1 MSSEKKFAMDP
12 ASIRWPDDNR
22 NLENPTYREELKR
35 KAILAAGYTQKEAG
49 EMLKSSGEVKSSSE
63 GKDAFSQEV
72 SRLVKNG
79 HPQKQA
85 VAIAYAMKEK
95 GELTE
100 GGDEAV
106 SNKIRIL
113 RKEGYPIKQAVAI
126 ALDMERRGKLKEQ
139 RDSLCAKIKE
149 GEAMAS
155 NLKPEDAKD
164 LHDALKQ
171 HKGLL
176 AKLDEALMTD
186 CF

>member
-1 MSSEKKFAMDP
+1 MSKDEKFAMNP
-12 ASIRWPDDNR
+12 ASIRWPDDDR
-22 NLENPTYREELKR
+22 TLSNPEYRTELKR
-35 KAILAAGYTQKEAG
+35 KALANAGYSPNEIE
-49 EMLKSSGEVKSSSE
+49 EMLRSIGDIKPSTEAS
-63 GKDAFSQEV
+63 DAFSQEV
-72 SRLVKNG
+72 SRLVKKG

-85 VAIAYAMKEK
+85 VAIAYSMKEK

-139 RDSLCAKIKE
+139 RDALCEKIKE
-149 GEAMAS
+149 GEDMVS
-155 NLKPEDAKD
+155 KLKPEDAKD

-171 HKGLL
+171 HKGLV
-176 AKLDEALMTD
+176 AKLDEALMTP

>member
-1 MSSEKKFAMDP
+1 MRDDDKFFVD
-12 ASIRWPDDNR
+12 PDDV
-22 NLENPTYREELKR
+22 
-35 KAILAAGYTQKEAG
+35 IFDD
-49 EMLKSSGEVKSSSE
+49 EVKPIGHPDSNPRILDLFFKKIGHTPKGKSMSE
-63 GKDAFSQEV
+63 SKASDAFSQEV
-72 SRLVKNG
+72 SRLVKKG

-139 RDSLCAKIKE
+139 RDALCAKVKE
-149 GEAMAS
+149 GEAMVA